1 MNHIYNSNMEVIFDF
16 TGKTAEQ
23 VLGSYSAFKGWRTRN
38 VDKIEQ
44 NLDLN
49 ERAFSQTTETQ
60 IKKDLSNVEKYSD
73 ILTQIANWLV
83 IEAHADAD
91 DHVAEAAQ
99 FQLATKALITRVLR
113 AVHRA
118 QPAAPNVPANAAPV
132 APTSKPVSDLKPDQ
146 LTFDASIA
154 HVRRWKK
161 DFEAYHSA
169 SNMRVL
175 SVRNQ
180 QAFLLRCLD
189 DDISAR
195 VSRIATGTTPIF
207 PQNGVV
213 SCFSLIDDF
222 FKERNPILM
231 RRIFF

>member
-1 MNHIYNSNMEVIFDF
+1 M
-16 TGKTAEQ
+16 
-23 VLGSYSAFKGWRTRN
+23 KGPSLRQR
-38 VDKIEQ
+38 K
-44 NLDLN
+44 LKL
-49 ERAFSQTTETQ
+49 
-60 IKKDLSNVEKYSD
+60 KKDLSNVEKYSD

-91 DHVAEAAQ
+91 EHVAEAAQ
-99 FQLATKALITRVLR
+99 FQVATKALITRVLR

-118 QPAAPNVPANAAPV
+118 QPSALNAPANIVPV
-132 APTSKPVSDLKPDQ
+132 APTTKPVPDLKPDQ

-180 QAFLLRCLD
+180 QAFLLL
-189 DDISAR
+189 
-195 VSRIATGTTPIF
+195 
-207 PQNGVV
+207 
-213 SCFSLIDDF
+213 SLIH
-222 FKERNPILM
+222 I
-231 RRIFF
+231 

>member
-99 FQLATKALITRVLR
+99 FQVATKALITRVLR

-118 QPAAPNVPANAAPV
+118 QPAAPNVPANVALV

-169 SNMRVL
+169 SNM
-175 SVRNQ
+175 
-180 QAFLLRCLD
+180 
-189 DDISAR
+189 
-195 VSRIATGTTPIF
+195 
-207 PQNGVV
+207 
-213 SCFSLIDDF
+213 
-222 FKERNPILM
+222 
-231 RRIFF
+231 